1 MKGTIVPF
9 QKVTVR
15 RRKKQMSTQK
25 IQCIIQKKTNQP
37 KIIKCIELT
46 FSQLYNSV
54 CVCIMN
60 LLVQGVAH

>member
-25 IQCIIQKKTNQP
+25 IQCIIQKKNKPTKNNKMYRINIFTALQ
-37 KIIKCIELT
+37 
-46 FSQLYNSV
+46 
-54 CVCIMN
+54 
-60 LLVQGVAH
+60 